1 MSPLFLAVRA
11 ISSEFARR
19 IYLPVAW
26 IGGGVLVALLFIAGW
41 LTAMS
46 AWWTFLLVP
55 VVVLLLLFLIV
66 AAIIGVVIQVLR
78 PLQSKDQQIAVGALV
93 DKLQKVSEALQMP
106 KTLLLIRLAK
116 DTLFPS
122 GESFIREMVSHAVT
136 LKPDF
141 QEIVA
146 SFDVR

>member
-26 IGGGVLVALLFIAGW
+26 IGGSVLVALLFVAGW

-55 VVVLLLLFLIV
+55 VVVLLLLFLIA
-66 AAIIGVVIQVLR
+66 AAIIGVAIQVLR

-93 DKLQKVSEALQMP
+93 DKLQEVSEALQMP

-122 GESFIREMVSHAVT
+122 GESFIGEMASHAVT

-141 QEIVA
+141 QEIMA